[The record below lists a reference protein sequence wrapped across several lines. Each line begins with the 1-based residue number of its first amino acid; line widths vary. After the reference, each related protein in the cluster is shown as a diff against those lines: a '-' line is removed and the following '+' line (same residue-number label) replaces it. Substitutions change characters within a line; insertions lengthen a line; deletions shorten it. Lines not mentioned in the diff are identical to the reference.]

1 MNALARLTLAA
12 AALAA
17 LPACAPV
24 VIGSAATVGVM
35 AGQNRSVG
43 RGIDDATASNEIKL
57 KLLNH
62 TTYKFAAVDVEVA
75 DGLVLLS
82 GDVESPEARIEAERI
97 AWSVNRIS
105 GVSNE
110 IVVGKAR
117 GWRQAA
123 SDQIITARLRSRL
136 IGARDIQSINY
147 NIETHSGVVYLMGI
161 AQSAAEL
168 QRAAQEASTTPGVTR
183 VVSYVR
189 IPEVRSAAAAA
200 TAPPVPLTP

>member
-1 MNALARLTLAA
+1 MNMLPRLALAV

-57 KLLNH
+57 RLLNH

-97 AWSVNRIS
+97 AWGVNRIT

-123 SDQIITARLRSRL
+123 TDQVITARLRSRL

-147 NIETHSGVVYLMGI
+147 NIETHNGVVYLMGI
-161 AQSAAEL
+161 AQSGAEL

-189 IPEVRSAAAAA
+189 VPEVRNAAA
-200 TAPPVPLTP
+200 TLAQPAPLTP

>member
-1 MNALARLTLAA
+1 MKTLARLSLAA

-62 TTYKFAAVDVEVA
+62 TTFKFAAVDVEVA
-75 DGLVLLS
+75 DGMVLLS

-97 AWSVNRIS
+97 AWGVNRIS

-123 SDQIITARLRSRL
+123 NDQIITARLRSRL

-147 NIETHSGVVYLMGI
+147 NIETHNGVVYLMGI
-161 AQSAAEL
+161 AQSGEEL
-168 QRAAQEASTTPGVTR
+168 QRAAQEASTTPGVSR

-189 IPEVRSAAAAA
+189 VPEVRSAAAAPA
-200 TAPPVPLTP
+200 PVPLTP

>member
-97 AWSVNRIS
+97 AWSVNRNS
-105 GVSNE
+105 GVSTE